1 MPRRQDRGSVPS
13 WRARTARIS
22 ALLLIVVAGM
32 LAVVQPAGATP
43 TQPDVGYLNAAHQA
57 NLTIIQAGE
66 VAKTKGR
73 TACVRRAGAVMERD
87 HRKLAAQEL
96 EAATQLGVGLVT
108 IPSLAQ
114 RERLD
119 ALAAKAGTS
128 GYDAAWLAF
137 QRQEHEALLKLIEE
151 ELAKGT
157 DQTVKSVAR
166 GAQPVVEMHLRM
178 VSGSCRAETG
188 SPIVSTGEG
197 GQVADAERTR
207 SRTALALLG
216 IGVLLLLV
224 GKQVRVRRRL
234 VGAAAVVAALVM
246 VFGGPGDGG
255 QVPEAG
261 AAVSD
266 REAAIPPVRLTLPG
280 YLEAPVMPVATARD
294 GHLQVPKS
302 TADVGWWAAGAAPGS
317 AGGTVLLAGHVDS
330 ARGRGV
336 FAALSK
342 VPVGARVSVKS
353 GDGDV
358 HWYRI
363 VARRTYRQSALPADL
378 FRGAARPRLALVTCT
393 GSYDRAAHR
402 YSHNLVLYGVPL
414 D

>member
-1 MPRRQDRGSVPS
+1 MPRRQDRVSAPP
-13 WRARTARIS
+13 WQATARIS
-22 ALLLIVVAGM
+22 AFLLLVLAGVLVA
-32 LAVVQPAGATP
+32 VQPANADP
-43 TQPDVGYLNAAHQA
+43 TQTDVGYLNAAHQS
-57 NLTIIQAGE
+57 NLTIVQAGQE
-66 VAKTKGR
+66 AKTKGR

-96 EAATQLGVGLVT
+96 QAATQLGVGLVT

-119 ALAAKAGTS
+119 ALTAKVGTT

-151 ELAKGT
+151 QLAKGT
-157 DQTVKSVAR
+157 DQTVRAVAN
-166 GAQPVVEMHLRM
+166 GAKPVVEMHLRM
-178 VSGSCRAETG
+178 VSGSCKTETG
-188 SPIVSTGEG
+188 SPIVSTGDG
-197 GQVADAERTR
+197 GQVAAAERTR

-234 VGAAAVVAALVM
+234 LGAAAVVTALMM
-246 VFGGPGDGG
+246 VFGGPGDSG

-261 AAVSD
+261 AAVTD
-266 REAAIPPVRLTLPG
+266 REAAIPPVQLALPG
-280 YLEAPVMPVATARD
+280 YLDAPVTPVATARD
-294 GHLQVPKS
+294 GQLQVPKS
-302 TADVGWWAAGAAPGS
+302 TADVGWWAPGAAPG
-317 AGGTVLLAGHVDS
+317 ADGGTVLLAGHVDS
-330 ARGRGV
+330 AGGRGV
-336 FAALSK
+336 FAALAK
-342 VPVGARVSVKS
+342 VPIGARVSVKS

-358 HWYRI
+358 HWYQI
-363 VARRTYRQSALPADL
+363 VARRTYRQDALPADL
-378 FRGAARPRLALVTCT
+378 FRGAAKPRLALVTCT

-414 D
+414 A